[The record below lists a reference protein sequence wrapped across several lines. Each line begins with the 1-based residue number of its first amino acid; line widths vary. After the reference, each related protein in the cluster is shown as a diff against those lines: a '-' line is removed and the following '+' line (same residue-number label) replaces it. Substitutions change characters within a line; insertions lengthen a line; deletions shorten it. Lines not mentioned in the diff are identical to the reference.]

1 MTENKRIEY
10 IPAKPPKREQRVG
23 IYARVSTN
31 STEQLQ
37 SLTAQVSHLTRVIA
51 ANKKWL
57 LVDVY
62 MDIAS
67 SKTGS
72 SRKEF
77 SRMLQ
82 DCQSHDLEIIFAKS
96 ISRFGRDTVE
106 VLDALKQL
114 KILGVRVIF
123 EQDELDTA
131 NIDNSLMISIVESIA
146 QAENESRSNNIKW
159 GIQRRAESGTSKL
172 YNRKCYGYTN
182 ASDGSLIIKK
192 SEEEIVKMI
201 FDLYLQGNSVIGIV
215 SELARLGIKSP
226 TGKDK
231 WCKRTIDVMLSNEK
245 YTGNVRLMDDGK
257 HDEHYLAQD
266 NNPIIIS
273 QETFQAVQIEKQHRS
288 NVAKDEN
295 GDRRKS
301 KKYSSKK

>member
-1 MTENKRIEY
+1 MKNKRVEY
-10 IPAKPPKREQRVG
+10 IPAKPPKQEYRVG

-31 STEQLQ
+31 SAEQLQ
-37 SLTAQVSHLTRVIA
+37 SLTAQVSHLTRVTA

-67 SKTGS
+67 SKTDS

-82 DCQSHDLEIIFAKS
+82 DCQSHDLDLIFTKS

-106 VLDALKQL
+106 ILDALRQL
-114 KILGVRVIF
+114 KLLGVRVIF
-123 EQDELDTA
+123 EQEELDTA
-131 NIDNSLMISIVESIA
+131 SIDNSLMISIVESIA
-146 QAENESRSNNIKW
+146 QAENESRSHNIKW

-182 ASDGSLIIKK
+182 ASDGSLIIKQ
-192 SEEEIVKMI
+192 SEDENVKLI
-201 FDLYLQGNSVIGIV
+201 FDLYLRGNSVIGIV

-245 YTGNVRLMDDGK
+245 YAGNVRLLDDGK
-257 HDEHYLAQD
+257 HDELYLARD
-266 NNPIIIS
+266 NNPVIIS
-273 QETFQAVQIEKQHRS
+273 KEMFQAVQIEKQHRS
-288 NVAKDEN
+288 NVAKDEIGN
-295 GDRRKS
+295 RRKS
-301 KKYSSKK
+301 KKYSSKQ